1 MLNLH
6 DFLNASMLLDM
17 FAYLCINAW
26 AQDVHADGV
35 CIVWSGFIVYF
46 VLMHDNSREI
56 IVIITAAPS
65 KPFPAPKKK
74 KVCVVKLQN

>member
-1 MLNLH
+1 MQMVYALYGLG
-6 DFLNASMLLDM
+6 LL
-17 FAYLCINAW
+17 YI
-26 AQDVHADGV
+26 
-35 CIVWSGFIVYF
+35 F